1 MEILTT
7 QQAETI
13 AKCYFTQQDEVFYNE
28 IQHEERK
35 GILYLYFETTA
46 PDWWNK
52 CKRFYSIAI
61 QKNTT
66 ILRDSNVIDKTC
78 FSNNLGTTKQTLKNR
93 LIYLLSKTI

>member
-1 MEILTT
+1 MSNLTT
-7 QQAETI
+7 YQAEKI

-28 IQHEERK
+28 IQHEEIK

-52 CKRFYSIAI
+52 CKRYYSIAI
-61 QKNTT
+61 QENTT
-66 ILRDSNVIDKTC
+66 ILRDSNVIDKSSETYD
-78 FSNNLGTTKQTLKNR
+78 LATTKKTLKNR